1 MTIVARGNFFTHDWP
16 ALAALVPENVRHI
29 LDVGCRAGAFGARLK
44 ASHPRREVVGIETHA
59 AAAKI
64 AREHLNE
71 VFVGPFEHTD
81 LFYPDGH
88 FDCIVYSDA
97 LHRLAEPRQ
106 VLRRHK
112 RLLAGDGVLLARV
125 PNRNYV
131 QRLKRSLHVPV
142 EVCETPANRGR
153 NLESRHTV
161 LPDSGALHAFT
172 REELEALFFESGF
185 EIESINPDNPETLAQ
200 LHERPAKTIAF
211 ERTHIDLRGLSEQQI
226 ADYFTPYFIVQ
237 ARRRAEPAARR
248 TVSAIIPA
256 CNQVEVTRQFLE
268 SLLDHTP
275 ELHEV
280 IFVDNGSN
288 DGTSQFF
295 DHLLANWE
303 AVVDSHDRPQDAA
316 TLSRAETPGD
326 TILRLISNSRNI
338 GMPGA
343 LNQGIES
350 ATGQYV
356 VVLHNDLLFTDGWLD
371 GLLRC
376 AENAPDA
383 AIVGPVTN
391 HATSMQADPHA
402 LYNDEE
408 GMHDYADHVASEHDG
423 EWLEVPAVSGFCMLI
438 RREVLEDI
446 GRFDERFG
454 YGIFE
459 DSDFCLR
466 ARKAGHGVYIASDT
480 FVHHFGGLTFQALGI
495 NMPAIFM
502 ENEKKFQAK
511 LQEPPA
517 EQTSQPVSE
526 PEKPKRN
533 GLELV
538 RDELDE
544 PESYESLLNALLE
557 RGREAAQLGDFESA
571 FEALTKAVEHAP
583 ENTDANN
590 DLAWVSFRRGL
601 IEQAEAC
608 WKRALQIEPAN
619 LPAKRN
625 LADFYFSS
633 ERFTD
638 AVSLYEE
645 LLVNRA
651 ADFDV
656 IDALGDAY
664 LELHNYEGAVHAYEL
679 LDQSF
684 TPGNANNP
692 LATQTRQ
699 KLQLARKRQQECIT
713 V

>member
-1 MTIVARGNFFTHDWP
+1 MI
-16 ALAALVPENVRHI
+16 
-29 LDVGCRAGAFGARLK
+29 
-44 ASHPRREVVGIETHA
+44 GIETHDA
-59 AAAKI
+59 ASEL

-71 VFVGPFEHTD
+71 VFVGPFERTD
-81 LFYPDGH
+81 LFYADGH

-97 LHRLAEPRQ
+97 LHRLAEPRE
-106 VLRRHK
+106 VLRRHR

-131 QRLKRSLHVPV
+131 QRLKRSLHVP
-142 EVCETPANRGR
+142 ENGGETPS
-153 NLESRHTV
+153 LQDS
-161 LPDSGALHAFT
+161 LPDRSLHAFT
-172 REELEALFFESGF
+172 REEIEMLFFECGF
-185 EIESINPDNPETLAQ
+185 EVESISPDNPAELAQ

-226 ADYFTPYFIVQ
+226 VDYFTPHFIVQ

-248 TVSAIIPA
+248 TVSAIVPV
-256 CNQVEVTRQFLE
+256 CNQIDITQQFVD
-268 SLLDHTP
+268 SLLDYTP
-275 ELHEV
+275 ELHEI

-288 DGTSQFF
+288 DGTPQFF
-295 DHLLANWE
+295 DHLLENWE
-303 AVVDSHDRPQDAA
+303 AIVDSHDRPEDAV

-326 TILRLISNSRNI
+326 TILRVISNSRNI

-343 LNQGIES
+343 LNQGIDS
-350 ATGQYV
+350 TTGQYV
-356 VVLHNDLLFTDGWLD
+356 VVLHNDLLFTEGWLD
-371 GLLRC
+371 GLLHC
-376 AENAPDA
+376 AENAPGA

-391 HATSMQADPHA
+391 HATSIQADPHA

-408 GMHDYADHVASEHDG
+408 GMHDYAGRVAAEHDG

-438 RREVLEDI
+438 RKDVLDI
-446 GRFDERFG
+446 GGFDERFG

-459 DSDFCLR
+459 DSEFCLR
-466 ARKAGHGVYIASDT
+466 ARNAGYRVYVAGDT
-480 FVHHFGGLTFQALGI
+480 FVHHFGGLTFQALGVD
-495 NMPAIFM
+495 MPGLFK
-502 ENEKKFQAK
+502 ENEQKFQAK

-517 EQTSQPVSE
+517 EQTPQPAPE
-526 PEKPKRN
+526 PEEPKRH
-533 GLELV
+533 GLALV
-538 RDELDE
+538 RDEPDE
-544 PESYESLLNALLE
+544 PESYESLLKALLE
-557 RGREAAQLGDFESA
+557 RGREAVQAGDFNAA

-583 ENTDANN
+583 DNPEANN
-590 DLAWVSFRRGL
+590 DLGWVSFRRGL
-601 IEQAEAC
+601 VGQAEAC

-619 LPAKRN
+619 MPVKRN

-633 ERFTD
+633 ERFAD
-638 AVSLYEE
+638 AITLYEE
-645 LLVNRA
+645 LLINRA

-684 TPGNANNP
+684 TPGNATSP
-692 LATQTRQ
+692 LATQTKQ

>member
-1 MTIVARGNFFTHDWP
+1 MTIAARGNFFTHDWP
-16 ALAALVPENVRHI
+16 ELAGLVPENARLI

-44 ASHPRREVVGIETHA
+44 ASHPRREVIGIETHA
-59 AAAKI
+59 AAAEI

-71 VFVGPFEHTD
+71 VFVGPFEYTD
-81 LFYPDGH
+81 LFYADGH

-106 VLRRHK
+106 VLRRH
-112 RLLAGDGVLLARV
+112 RRMLAGDGVLLARV

-131 QRLKRSLHVPV
+131 QRLKRSLHV
-142 EVCETPANRGR
+142 EDGGETPP
-153 NLESRHTV
+153 LQV
-161 LPDSGALHAFT
+161 LPDRDALHAFT
-172 REELEALFFESGF
+172 REEIEALFFESGF
-185 EIESINPDNPETLAQ
+185 EVETISPDNPEVLAQ
-200 LHERPAKTIAF
+200 LHERPAKKIVLD
-211 ERTHIDLRGLSEQQI
+211 RTHIDLRGLSDQQI
-226 ADYFTPYFIVQ
+226 ADYFTPHFIVQ

-248 TVSAIIPA
+248 TVSAIIPV
-256 CNQVEVTRQFLE
+256 CNQVEVTRQFVD

-280 IFVDNGSN
+280 IFIDNGSN

-295 DHLLANWE
+295 DHLLENWE
-303 AVVDSHDRPQDAA
+303 AVVDSHERPEDAA

-326 TILRLISNSRNI
+326 TALRLISNSRNI

-343 LNQGIES
+343 LNQGLES

-356 VVLHNDLLFTDGWLD
+356 VVLHNDLLFTEGWLD

-376 AENAPDA
+376 AENAPGA

-391 HATSMQADPHA
+391 HATSMQADPQA

-408 GMHDYADHVASEHDG
+408 GMHDYADHVASEQDG

-438 RREVLEDI
+438 RRDALDDA
-446 GRFDERFG
+446 GSFDERFG

-466 ARKAGHGVYIASDT
+466 ARNAGHRVYVASDT

-495 NMPAIFM
+495 DMPALFK
-502 ENEKKFQAK
+502 ENEQKFQAK

-517 EQTSQPVSE
+517 EQTPKPAPE
-526 PEKPKRN
+526 PEEPKSH
-533 GLELV
+533 GLALV
-538 RDELDE
+538 RDEPDE
-544 PESYESLLNALLE
+544 PESYESLLQALLE
-557 RGREAAQLGDFESA
+557 RGREAAQAGDFDAA
-571 FEALTKAVEHAP
+571 FEALIKAVEHAP
-583 ENTDANN
+583 TSPEANN

-601 IEQAEAC
+601 VEQAETH
-608 WKRALQIEPAN
+608 WKRAMQIEPAN
-619 LPAKRN
+619 MPVKRN

-633 ERFTD
+633 ERFAD
-638 AVSLYEE
+638 AITLYEE
-645 LLVNRA
+645 LLINRA

-692 LATQTRQ
+692 LATQTKQ

>member
-1 MTIVARGNFFTHDWP
+1 MTIAARGNFFTHDWP
-16 ALAALVPENVRHI
+16 ELAELVPENARHI

-44 ASHPRREVVGIETHA
+44 ASHPRREVIGIETHDA
-59 AAAKI
+59 AAEM

-71 VFVGPFEHTD
+71 VFVGPFERTD
-81 LFYPDGH
+81 LFYADGH

-106 VLRRHK
+106 VLRRHW
-112 RLLAGDGVLLARV
+112 RLLAGDGLLLARV

-131 QRLKRSLHVPV
+131 QRLKRSLHVP
-142 EVCETPANRGR
+142 EKAGEPSEKNIAPG
-153 NLESRHTV
+153 HDA
-161 LPDSGALHAFT
+161 LPDRGALHAFT
-172 REELEALFFESGF
+172 REEIEALFFESGF
-185 EIESINPDNPETLAQ
+185 EVESISADNPAELAQ
-200 LHERPAKTIAF
+200 IHERPAKTIAL

-226 ADYFTPYFIVQ
+226 ADYFTPNFIVQ
-237 ARRRAEPAARR
+237 ARCRAEPAARR
-248 TVSAIIPA
+248 TVSAIVPV
-256 CNQVEVTRQFLE
+256 CNQIEVTRQFVD
-268 SLLDHTP
+268 SLLEYTP

-280 IFVDNGSN
+280 IFVDNGSD
-288 DGTSQFF
+288 DGSSQFF
-295 DHLLANWE
+295 DHLLENWE
-303 AVVDSHDRPQDAA
+303 AVVDSHERPEDPV

-326 TILRLISNSRNI
+326 TVLRVISNSRNV

-356 VVLHNDLLFTDGWLD
+356 VLLHNDILFTEGWLD

-376 AENAPDA
+376 AENAPGA

-402 LYNDEE
+402 LYSDEE
-408 GMHDYADHVASEHDG
+408 GMHDYADHVASEHNG
-423 EWLEVPAVSGFCMLI
+423 EWLEVPAISGFCMLI
-438 RREVLEDI
+438 RREVLDI
-446 GRFDERFG
+446 GGFDERFG

-459 DSDFCLR
+459 DSDFCFR
-466 ARKAGHGVYIASDT
+466 ARKAGYGVYVAGDT

-495 NMPAIFM
+495 DMKALFT
-502 ENEKKFQAK
+502 ENEQKFQAK

-517 EQTSQPVSE
+517 EQAPKPAPE
-526 PEKPKRN
+526 PEEPRHN

-538 RDELDE
+538 RDEPDE
-544 PESYESLLNALLE
+544 PESYESLLHALIE
-557 RGREAAQLGDFESA
+557 RGREAVQTGDFDAA

-583 ENTDANN
+583 DSPDANN

-601 IEQAEAC
+601 VEQAESC

-633 ERFTD
+633 ERFAD
-638 AVSLYEE
+638 AITLYEE
-645 LLVNRA
+645 LLINRA

-684 TPGNANNP
+684 TPGNATSP
-692 LATQTRQ
+692 LATQTKQ